1 MQGIDLAGP
10 GVVAI
15 IRLRSLRPSDELL
28 GSLLDGGVRSLE
40 VTLPTPGSLDA
51 VARWRDLVGTGVEVG
66 VGTVR
71 DAEGARRAVEAGA
84 TFLVT
89 PAVCTEVLTVAR
101 ETAVPVICG
110 ALTPTEIERAYAE
123 GATAVKVFPVGPVG
137 GPAYIAALR
146 EPLPD
151 IPLVPTGGVGAD
163 DARAYAALG
172 CVGVGVGSS
181 LVEEA
186 VVEAGDWA
194 VVADRARSL
203 VTAWEEGHGG
213 G

>member
-15 IRLRSLRPSDELL
+15 IRLRTLRPSDELL

-40 VTLPTPGSLDA
+40 VTLPTPGSLGV
-51 VARWRDLVGTGVEVG
+51 VARWRDLAGPGIEIG

-71 DAEGARRAVEAGA
+71 DADGARRAVDAGA

-101 ETAVPVICG
+101 EAAVPVVCG

-123 GATAVKVFPVGPVG
+123 GATSVKVFPVGPVG
-137 GPAYIAALR
+137 GPSYIAAVR

-151 IPLVPTGGVGAD
+151 IPLVPTGGVSAD

-186 VVEAGDWA
+186 VVGAGDWT

-203 VTAWEEGHGG
+203 VTAWEEGRSGG
-213 G
+213 